1 MTGKFYLIKLLT
13 NTEGEDGSS
22 LSVFTDL
29 DSAKVNYHNI
39 LAAYHNAQ
47 DVLYAVVEIL
57 DEYGRVV
64 GGNNGYTEIVD
75 HRPEP
80 EPTQESETT
89 EE

>member
-1 MTGKFYLIKLLT
+1 MLGKFYLAILLT
-13 NTEGEDGSS
+13 NSKGEDGSKI
-22 LSVFTDL
+22 LVFTDL
-29 DSAKVNYHNI
+29 DLAKVNYHTT
-39 LAAYHNAQ
+39 LASYHNAQ

-80 EPTQESETT
+80 EPTSESETT